1 MCAAAFW
8 LHPDYLS
15 HLPQAL
21 TDSKKLSAKQ
31 RTVIEAGLSQPPHL
45 FDTAFATVDEIDDI
59 GILQATF
66 LAMQRAVSSV
76 CETLLST
83 DPLGFANNAHHPSK
97 DHLIAHILVDG
108 NLLPPLSLTSPLPA
122 TAIIKGD
129 SKSLSIAAASIM
141 AKQRRDK
148 YMVTLSQT
156 CPDYGW
162 DSNQGYGTAAHQKAL
177 ALYGVTPH
185 HRRSF
190 KPIAKL
196 LDHTD

>member
-1 MCAAAFW
+1 M
-8 LHPDYLS
+8 
-15 HLPQAL
+15 PQAL

-31 RTVIEAGLSQPPHL
+31 RTEIEATLSEPPHL
-45 FDTAFATVDEIDDI
+45 FDTAFATVDEIDEI
-59 GILQATF
+59 GILKATF

-76 CETLLST
+76 CETLISA
-83 DPLGFANNAHHPSK
+83 DPLGFANRGHDPQK
-97 DHLIAHILVDG
+97 EHLIAHILVDG
-108 NLLPPLSLTSPLPA
+108 NLLPPLSLTNPLPA

-148 YMVTLSQT
+148 HMMALSNAF
-156 CPDYGW
+156 PDYGW

-177 ALYGVTPH
+177 ALNGVTPH